1 VRILVDQSGYD
12 LLNLGD
18 VAMLQGCAAR
28 LYQQWPGAEIRV
40 IAHVPERLQQY
51 CPGAMAVER
60 TFADLQFAQIFPRKA
75 RLASEQFWKMTG
87 PHLSERMARQGH
99 REDEN
104 QLVPKTAIQAVRW
117 ADVVVASGG
126 GYITDT
132 WWWHA
137 AGVLSLIDLA
147 QRLGKPTAMFGQGI
161 GPLQG
166 RMLRALTR
174 KVLPQLT
181 VLGIREELTS
191 LDLALSLGAPR
202 EIIRI
207 TGDDA
212 LEVIADAAP
221 APADALG
228 VNIRAARYTGIGPD
242 VAAMIGEVV
251 VQVASDLCAAIVALP
266 VCRYPAAADLATTR
280 ASLSPA
286 APGTAV
292 TMSDLASPG
301 ELSAATAGCRVV
313 VAVSYHAAVFALAQ
327 GVPAVCLSKSSY
339 YDAKFAGLNEM
350 FPEACQVISL
360 TGPDPAS
367 QLRRAI
373 QQAWD
378 LPSQVRSGAR
388 EVANRQRNSGSSAYA
403 DFRMSVERLDKTV
416 VLKG

>member
-18 VAMLQGCAAR
+18 VAMLQGCTAR

-40 IAHVPERLQQY
+40 IAHAPERLQQY
-51 CPGAMAVER
+51 CPGAVAVER
-60 TFADLQFAQIFPRKA
+60 TFADLQFVQIFPRRA
-75 RLASEQFWKMTG
+75 RLASEQFWKMIG
-87 PHLSERMARQGH
+87 PQLSERMARQGYQ
-99 REDEN
+99 DDDS
-104 QLVPKTAIQAVRW
+104 QLLPKTAIQAVRW

-137 AGVLSLIDLA
+137 AGVLSVIDLA

-161 GPLQG
+161 GPLHG
-166 RMLRALTR
+166 RMLRALAR
-174 KVLPQLT
+174 KVLPRLT

-191 LDLALSLGAPR
+191 LELALALGTPR
-202 EIIRI
+202 DIIRM

-212 LEVIADAAP
+212 LEVIADAAA
-221 APADALG
+221 APTDALG
-228 VNIRAARYTGIGPD
+228 VNIRAARYTGIGRD

-251 VQVASDLCAAIVALP
+251 VDAAGDLQAGIVALP

-280 ASLSPA
+280 HSLSPA
-286 APGTAV
+286 SSGTAV
-292 TMSDLASPG
+292 TMSDLASPS
-301 ELSAATAGCRVV
+301 ELSAATAGCRIV

-339 YDAKFAGLNEM
+339 YDAKFAGLHAM
-350 FPEACQVISL
+350 FPEACQVVSL

-367 QLRRAI
+367 KLRRAI
-373 QQAWD
+373 QRAWD
-378 LPSQVRSGAR
+378 LPSPVRSAAR
-388 EVANRQRNSGSSAYA
+388 EAANRQRDSGSLAYA
-403 DFRMSVERLDKTV
+403 DFRMNVERLDETV
-416 VLKG
+416 ALKG